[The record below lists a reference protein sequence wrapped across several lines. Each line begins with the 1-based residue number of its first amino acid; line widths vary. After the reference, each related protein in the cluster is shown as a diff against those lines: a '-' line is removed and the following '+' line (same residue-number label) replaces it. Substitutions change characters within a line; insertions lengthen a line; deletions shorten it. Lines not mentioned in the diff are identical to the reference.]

1 MSQIITKP
9 RYNTF
14 NNDDIENNKLN
25 PISKFIDELFIIG
38 QSDSAINIGKKT
50 KVFESSI
57 INITS
62 NINRLLK
69 QKYLSEFNFIYHNTA
84 KNESQEFKDYDK
96 AKTFIIQKFEN
107 IIEELLIEISKITQY
122 LNSFEKLKE
131 IENEIIEMFTSLKEE
146 HVIKDLEKGNFS
158 MFEST
163 VRNINKTSQSIIY
176 SHNSNQKLLK
186 NNSNNNDVDDANCNN
201 FMVTGVVIIFTL
213 GGFYFY
219 RRYYNQD
226 VLIRL

>member
-1 MSQIITKP
+1 M
-9 RYNTF
+9 
-14 NNDDIENNKLN
+14 
-25 PISKFIDELFIIG
+25 
-38 QSDSAINIGKKT
+38 
-50 KVFESSI
+50 
-57 INITS
+57 
-62 NINRLLK
+62 
-69 QKYLSEFNFIYHNTA
+69 
-84 KNESQEFKDYDK
+84 
-96 AKTFIIQKFEN
+96 
-107 IIEELLIEISKITQY
+107 
-122 LNSFEKLKE
+122 NSFEKLKE

-219 RRYYNQD
+219 RRYCNQD